1 MIKLQLKKWQHALIS
16 LGILFLVLSILFVGL
31 VAPAMT
37 AKNASNERT
46 ENLQLQHSRYKSA
59 EQELIQLEK
68 QLEQL
73 LHQYLNHKEDFLE
86 EKQQTLAAADLQQY
100 LKKVIESHAG
110 NLVSTQPITDINKKP
125 FPKVTIKIHMRGNIN
140 ALQKTLYQLE
150 SSRPQLFIDNVII
163 QRRNPTGRGKKLNI
177 DQLDIRFDVNGYIFD
192 SSI

>member
-37 AKNASNERT
+37 AKNAGNERT
-46 ENLQLQHSRYKSA
+46 ENLQLQHARYKSA

>member
-37 AKNASNERT
+37 AKNANNERT
-46 ENLQLQHSRYKSA
+46 ENLQLQHARYKSA

-163 QRRNPTGRGKKLNI
+163 QRRNPMGRGKKLNI

>member
-37 AKNASNERT
+37 AKNAGNERT
-46 ENLQLQHSRYKSA
+46 ENLQLQHARYKSA

-163 QRRNPTGRGKKLNI
+163 QRRNPMGRGKKLNI

>member
-37 AKNASNERT
+37 AKNASNERI
-46 ENLQLQHSRYKSA
+46 ENLQLQHARYKSA

>member
-46 ENLQLQHSRYKSA
+46 ENLQLQHARYKSA

-163 QRRNPTGRGKKLNI
+163 QRRNPMGRGKKLNI

>member
-31 VAPAMT
+31 VAPAIKD
-37 AKNASNERT
+37 KNASNERI
-46 ENLQLQHSRYKSA
+46 ENLQLQRAKYKSA

-73 LHQYLNHKEDFLE
+73 LHENLDHKEDFLE
-86 EKQQTLAAADLQQY
+86 EKQHTLAAADLQQY

-163 QRRNPTGRGKKLNI
+163 QRRNPTGRGKQLHI

>member
-46 ENLQLQHSRYKSA
+46 ENLQLQHARYKSA

>member
-1 MIKLQLKKWQHALIS
+1 MIKPQLKKWQHALIS
-16 LGILFLVLSILFVGL
+16 LGILFLVLSILFLGL

-37 AKNASNERT
+37 NKNASNERI
-46 ENLQLQHSRYKSA
+46 ENLQLQHARYKSA

-125 FPKVTIKIHMRGNIN
+125 FPKVTIKIHMRSNIN

-150 SSRPQLFIDNVII
+150 SSRPKLFVDNIII
-163 QRRNPTGRGKKLNI
+163 QRRNPTGRGKQLHI

>member
-31 VAPAMT
+31 VTPAMT
-37 AKNASNERT
+37 AKNAGNERT
-46 ENLQLQHSRYKSA
+46 ENLQLQHARYKSA

-163 QRRNPTGRGKKLNI
+163 QRRNPMGRGKKLNI

>member
-16 LGILFLVLSILFVGL
+16 LGMLFLVLFILFIVL

-37 AKNASNERT
+37 DKNANNERI
-46 ENLQLQHSRYKSA
+46 ENLQLQLVRYKSA
-59 EQELIQLEK
+59 EQELMQLEK

-73 LHQYLNHKEDFLE
+73 LRQYFNHKEAFFE
-86 EKQQTLAAADLQQY
+86 EKQETLAAADLQQY

-110 NLVSTQPITDINKKP
+110 NLVSTQPINDTDTKP
-125 FPKVTIKIHMRGNIN
+125 FPKVTVKIHMRGHIN
-140 ALQKTLYQLE
+140 ALQETLYQLE
-150 SSRPQLFIDNVII
+150 SSRPRLFIDNIII
-163 QRRNPTGRGKKLNI
+163 QRRNPTGRGKQPFT

>member
-46 ENLQLQHSRYKSA
+46 ENLQLQHARYKSA

-163 QRRNPTGRGKKLNI
+163 QRRNPTGRGKQLHI
-177 DQLDIRFDVNGYIFD
+177 DRLDIRFDVNGYIFD

>member
-59 EQELIQLEK
+59 KQELIQLEK

>member
-1 MIKLQLKKWQHALIS
+1 MIKLQLKKWHHALIS

-37 AKNASNERT
+37 AKNAGNERT
-46 ENLQLQHSRYKSA
+46 ENLQLQHARYKSA

-192 SSI
+192 SST

>member
-73 LHQYLNHKEDFLE
+73 LHQNLNHKEDFLE

-100 LKKVIESHAG
+100 LKKVIESHTG
-110 NLVSTQPITDINKKP
+110 KLVSTQPINDISKKP
-125 FPKVTIKIHMRGNIN
+125 FPKVTIKVHMRGNIN
-140 ALQKTLYQLE
+140 AVQKTFYQLE
-150 SSRPQLFIDNVII
+150 SSLPRLFIDNVII
-163 QRRNPTGRGKKLNI
+163 QRRKPTGRGKQLHT